1 MTSRAQRVETAAAC
15 EETSSVPRGT
25 QAARAVSKR
34 SFQTGAEVQ
43 RRAQS
48 ATGPCSTGQ
57 KCSDVPSLQRVLIVR
72 GSSAAACPVR
82 NGSLQTGAAV
92 QWRAQSV
99 RRRFASFHRIFVE
112 KRLKIRKNRRRFAQF
127 YQAFDEK
134 PLKHENRR
142 RFVPFHR
149 GFVEKLLKIRKIRG
163 VSLLFIGF
171 SLKNAWKYEK
181 SAALRV
187 FSSRVR

>member
-1 MTSRAQRVETAAAC
+1 MRRQQRAKRPAAC
-15 EETSSVPRGT
+15 REALR
-25 QAARAVSKR
+25 
-34 SFQTGAEVQ
+34 

-48 ATGPCSTGQ
+48 VSGLSRLGQ
-57 KCSDVPSLQRVLIVR
+57 KCSGVPSLQRVLIVR

-112 KRLKIRKNRRRFAQF
+112 KRLKIRKNRRRFAPF

-134 PLKHENRR
+134 PLKYENRR

-163 VSLLFIGF
+163 ASLLFIGF

-181 SAALRV
+181 SAALRA